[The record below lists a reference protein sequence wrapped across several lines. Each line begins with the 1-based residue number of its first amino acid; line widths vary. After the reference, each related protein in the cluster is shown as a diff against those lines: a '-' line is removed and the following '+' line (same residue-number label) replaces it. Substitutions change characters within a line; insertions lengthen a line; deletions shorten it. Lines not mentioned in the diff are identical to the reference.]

1 MRKLRLPKLKFN
13 AKIFWLSLLII
24 LLLLALFFKFCL
36 TGYSFLAL
44 TLLGIAL
51 IIGAYL
57 LLSIK
62 RTTLTT
68 ILKKALTCLVILG
81 FLLFI
86 IAEIPILANMK
97 KQEKAESDYVI
108 VLGAGV
114 HGTRPSRILNQRITA
129 AYDFLITYPET
140 KAILSGGQGPGEDI
154 SEALCMKNEL
164 IKKGIDESRL
174 IIEDRSTSTKE
185 NLKFSKKIIDEN
197 SPNTTKITII
207 SSDTH
212 LYRASIIAKE
222 TGFEPKLYYAYTDF
236 HFLRLSNAL
245 REAVAVWAKWIFNTK

>member
-1 MRKLRLPKLKFN
+1 MKKLRFPKFKFN
-13 AKIFWLSLLII
+13 AKIFWFSILITLLIF
-24 LLLLALFFKFCL
+24 AFFFKFCL
-36 TGYSFLAL
+36 TGYSFLSL
-44 TLLGIAL
+44 TLLGLAI
-51 IIGAYL
+51 IIGLYL

-62 RTTLTT
+62 RTPLTVL
-68 ILKKALTCLVILG
+68 LKRILTCLVILG
-81 FLLFI
+81 FSLI
-86 IAEIPILANMK
+86 VIAEIPVLANMK
-97 KQEKAESDYVI
+97 KQEKADSDYVI

-129 AYDFLITYPET
+129 AYDFLITYPQT
-140 KAILSGGQGPGEDI
+140 KAILSGGQGPGEDL

-164 IKKGIDESRL
+164 VKKGIDENRL
-174 IIEDRSTSTKE
+174 IIEDRSTSTRE

-245 REAVAVWAKWIFNTK
+245 REAVAVWAEWIF

>member
-1 MRKLRLPKLKFN
+1 MRKLRFPKLKFN
-13 AKIFWLSLLII
+13 AKIFWISTII
-24 LLLLALFFKFCL
+24 LLLLLALFFKFSL
-36 TGYSFLAL
+36 TGYSFLSL
-44 TLLGIAL
+44 TLFGIAL
-51 IIGAYL
+51 IICVYL

-68 ILKKALTCLVILG
+68 ILKKVLTCLVILG
-81 FLLFI
+81 FLLI
-86 IAEIPILANMK
+86 VIAEIPILANMK
-97 KQEKAESDYVI
+97 KQEKADSDYVI

-129 AYDFLITYPET
+129 AYNFLVANPET

-164 IKKGIDESRL
+164 IKKGIDANRL
-174 IIEDRSTSTKE
+174 IMEDHSTSTEE

-245 REAVAVWAKWIFNTK
+245 REAVAVWAEWIF

>member
-1 MRKLRLPKLKFN
+1 MKKLQLPKLKFN
-13 AKIFWLSLLII
+13 VRIFWSSTMI
-24 LLLLALFFKFCL
+24 LLLLLAIFLKFCL

-62 RTTLTT
+62 QTALTSV
-68 ILKKALTCLVILG
+68 LKKILTSVVILG
-81 FLLFI
+81 FLLI
-86 IAEIPILANMK
+86 VIAEIPVLSNMK

-129 AYDFLITYPET
+129 AYNFLSTYPET
-140 KAILSGGQGPGEDI
+140 KAILSGGQGKGENI

-174 IIEDRSTSTKE
+174 IIEDRSTSTEE
-185 NLKFSKKIIDEN
+185 NLEFSKKILNEL
-197 SPNTTKITII
+197 SPNTTKVTII

-212 LYRASIIAKE
+212 LYRASVIARDI
-222 TGFEPKLYYAYTDF
+222 GFEPKVYYAYTDF

-245 REAVAVWAKWIFNTK
+245 REAVAVWVEWIFK

>member
-1 MRKLRLPKLKFN
+1 MKKLHLPKLKFN
-13 AKIFWLSLLII
+13 AKIFLIIIIVI
-24 LLLLALFFKFCL
+24 LLLLAFFFRFSL

-51 IIGAYL
+51 IIGAFL

-62 RTTLTT
+62 ITPLTLALKR
-68 ILKKALTCLVILG
+68 ILACLVIIG
-81 FLLFI
+81 CLLFF
-86 IAEIPILANMK
+86 IAEIPITSNMK

-114 HGTRPSRILNQRITA
+114 RGTVPSRILNQRITS
-129 AYDFLITYPET
+129 AYNFLTEHPET
-140 KAILSGGQGPGEDI
+140 KAILSGGQGKGEDI

-164 IKKGIDESRL
+164 IKKGIDENRL
-174 IIEDRSTSTKE
+174 ILEDRSTSTEE
-185 NLKFSKKIIDEN
+185 NFKFSKAILDKL
-197 SPNTTKITII
+197 SPDTTKITVI

-212 LYRASIIAKE
+212 LYRASIIAKDL
-222 TGFEPKLYYAYTDF
+222 GLEPKLYYAYTDY

-245 REAVAVWAKWIFNTK
+245 REAVAVWVEWIF